1 MARTGAEYSAFN
13 TSKLEYKETG
23 GSSYTRIYGLANIPD
38 IGGTPNK
45 IDTTDL
51 DNEKYETSIMGLQP
65 ALELDFEFNM
75 ENPTA
80 TANIKLASDMEDAD
94 EVYDFKLTYAN
105 GIIVAFQSKVR
116 TTILGGANGDLQKFT
131 MHLAP
136 EGEPTI
142 TIPVA
147 SL

>member
-1 MARTGAEYSAFN
+1 MARNGAKYHAFN
-13 TSKLEYKETG
+13 GAKLEYCATQSG
-23 GSSYTRIYGLANIPD
+23 SYTRIYGLSNIPD

-51 DNEKYETSIMGLQP
+51 DNTEFETSIMGLKP

-75 ENPTA
+75 EDPGVN
-80 TANIKLASDMEDAD
+80 ANIKIASDLEDSNND
-94 EVYDFKLTYAN
+94 YYWKLTYPN
-105 GIIVAFQSKVR
+105 GIVVAFVSKVR
-116 TTILGGANGDLQKFT
+116 TTIMGGASQDLQKFT

-136 EGEPTI
+136 NSEPTI
-142 TIPVA
+142 TIPTA